1 MSAKGLFFSLIIST
15 LLIGLTSAQVVF
27 EPMKIAIQAGSGE
40 TIEVVINISNEG
52 EEVFEWVIPQH
63 PLGGEVFEPWELIR
77 SYDFGQIVEDANIYG
92 VAFIMGNFY
101 VSRADQAFL
110 LIYSPQV

>member
-92 VAFIMGNFY
+92 VAFIYGE
-101 VSRADQAFL
+101 L
-110 LIYSPQV
+110 LCFKGRSSFFIDL